1 MSNHIDGSRNSC
13 ALHGA
18 LQLIEAIDGVVPVVH
33 SNAGCGFHHFLGVNR
48 ASGSGVACGS
58 PPLSSSNVTEKHVVF
73 GGSSRLREQ
82 LKNTVKVVDGDLY
95 FIVSGCS
102 TEMVGDDI
110 PAMTKEGRE
119 QSFPVVFAN
128 MPGFRGGVHHGYQLA
143 TKALIEQLPEL
154 RKNHPETSGKLV
166 NVWGIVPRQDP
177 FWAGNLEEIGRLLEG
192 IGLEA
197 NLLLGNGQEI
207 DGWHRVPQAALNLV
221 LSFWGEAPAQ
231 RLAEL
236 YGTPSLV
243 FGALPVG
250 RDAGKLLRDVAE
262 RLGLDSERTES
273 FIQNEE
279 ARLHRHLAALAD
291 TYFRAGF
298 QREFVLVGESAQV
311 VGIGNFLVRTLGLIP
326 RGFVITDD
334 HPDEQR
340 EVLHHTFGDV
350 AREFGARLFFS
361 EDRAEIAEIVRE
373 LKPGLVLASA
383 LEAAVAR
390 EIGAPLLKL
399 SFPLGDR
406 VVLDR
411 AYVGYR
417 GAATLIED
425 LGSALLPGSW

>member
-1 MSNHIDGSRNSC
+1 MSHSIDGSRNSC

-33 SNAGCGFHHFLGVNR
+33 SNSGCGFQHFLGVNR

-58 PPLSSSNVTEKHVVF
+58 PPVSSSNVTEKHVVF

-110 PAMTKEGRE
+110 PAMAKEGRD

-128 MPGFRGGVHHGYQLA
+128 TPGFRGGVHHGYQLA
-143 TKALIEQLPEL
+143 ARALIDQLPEL
-154 RKNHPETSGKLV
+154 RTTHPGTPGKLV
-166 NVWGIVPRQDP
+166 NIWGIVPRQDP

-192 IGLEA
+192 IGVEP
-197 NLLLGNGQEI
+197 NLLVGNGQ
-207 DGWHRVPQAALNLV
+207 DSSAWHRVPQAALNLA
-221 LSFWGEAPAQ
+221 LSFWGEAPAE

-243 FGALPVG
+243 FGELPVG
-250 RDAGKLLRDVAE
+250 SNSGNLLRAVGE
-262 RLGLDSERTES
+262 QLGFDPERTET
-273 FIQNEE
+273 FIQAEE
-279 ARLHRHLAALAD
+279 IRLHRHLAALAD

-298 QREFVLVGESAQV
+298 QREFVLVGERAQAA
-311 VGIGNFLVRTLGLIP
+311 GIGTFLVRTLGLIP

-334 HPDEQR
+334 LPDGQR
-340 EVLHHTFGDV
+340 ELLPHAFGDII
-350 AREFGARLFFS
+350 REFGARLFFS

-373 LKPGLVLASA
+373 LKPGLVLGSA
-383 LEAAVAR
+383 LEEGVAR
-390 EIGAPLLKL
+390 EIGAPFLKL

-406 VVLDR
+406 IVLDR
-411 AYVGYR
+411 ACAGYR

-425 LGSALLPGSW
+425 IGSALLAGSR